1 MCESRIKVAVL
12 GAAGRMGKQT
22 CESVHADSELE
33 LVAATDRTTEGF
45 ADVAQSVA
53 VADIETL
60 IAAQPDVVVDFTIAQ
75 ASMVTLP
82 LLAKAGIHCVV
93 GATGFSD
100 LDLKKVAGWF
110 NTADSPNALIAPNFA
125 ISAVLMMRF
134 AEIAAPFFESAEIVE
149 LHHNHKIDA
158 PSGTAVATAE
168 KMAQASDQWSCDP
181 TEFEKYEG
189 SRGGQG
195 PGGIRIH
202 SIRMSGML
210 AHQEV
215 ILGAAGQAL
224 TIRQDSFD
232 RSSFMPGVIL
242 ACKKIATKPGFT
254 YGLETYL
261 DL

>member
-12 GAAGRMGKQT
+12 GAAGRMGRQT
-22 CESVHADSELE
+22 CETVSADSELE
-33 LVAATDRTTEGF
+33 LVAATDRSLEGF
-45 ADVAQSVA
+45 SPGAEQVA

-60 IAAQPDVVVDFTIAQ
+60 IETQPDVVVDFTIAQ

-82 LLAKAGIHCVV
+82 LLAQAGIHCVV
-93 GATGFSD
+93 GATGFSETD
-100 LDLKKVAGWF
+100 LEKVGAWF
-110 NTADSPNALIAPNFA
+110 NPEDRPNALIAPNFA

-134 AEIAAPFFESAEIVE
+134 AQIAAPFFEGAEIIE
-149 LHHNHKIDA
+149 LHHNNKIDA

-168 KMAQASDQWSCDP
+168 KMAETTRGWAKDP

-189 SRGGQG
+189 SRGGLG
-195 PGGIRIH
+195 PGDIRIH
-202 SIRMSGML
+202 SVRMRGML

-215 ILGAAGQAL
+215 ILGAAGQTL

-232 RSSFMPGVIL
+232 RSSFMSGVIL
-242 ACKKIATKPGFT
+242 ACKKIHQVPGFS
-254 YGLETYL
+254 YGLEPYL